1 MLMYIYVLSTQRGLA
16 CFLVFVVYY
25 GFLCDIQ
32 TATLLSPAVKKMSVR
47 KIEARP
53 SSKNRKIGVKNATE
67 TGRQDQEQQY
77 KKQRRSIAPST
88 QPSSLQ
94 LEESTILQ
102 WKYSAVLHVVLY

>member
-1 MLMYIYVLSTQRGLA
+1 
-16 CFLVFVVYY
+16 
-25 GFLCDIQ
+25 
-32 TATLLSPAVKKMSVR
+32 MSVR

-102 WKYSAVLHVVLY
+102 WKYSAVLHVVL